1 MLLPM
6 SSPQAVRRAL
16 RLLKAGAVVAFPTD
30 TVYGL
35 GTPTFDG
42 QAVEKIYA
50 IKGRSIEKAIPVLIA
65 GQDDLARVALTVP
78 EMATRLAAR
87 WWPGPL
93 TLVIPKHPSIPLSVS
108 AGSTLGVRVPAHAAL
123 RELLTLC
130 GPLAVTSAN
139 LSGQPSP
146 VTAGEVLDQ
155 LGGRIALILDD
166 GVTPG
171 GIPSTVVDCTGSE
184 PRLLREGPI
193 TFAQIENSLGPK
205 A

>member
-16 RLLKAGAVVAFPTD
+16 RLLKAGQVVAFPTD

-35 GTPTFDG
+35 GTPAFDG
-42 QAVEKIYA
+42 QAVERIYA
-50 IKGRSIEKAIPVLIA
+50 IKGRSTEKAIPVLIS
-65 GQDDLARVALTVP
+65 GMDDLARVAGSVP
-78 EMATRLAAR
+78 EMATRLAAH

-93 TLVIPKHPSIPLSVS
+93 TLVVPKHPSIPLSVS
-108 AGSTLGVRVPAHAAL
+108 TAGTLGVRVPSHAAL
-123 RELLTLC
+123 RELLAAC

-139 LSGQPSP
+139 ISGQPSP

-155 LGGRIALILDD
+155 LGGRIALILDG

-171 GIPSTVVDCTGSE
+171 GIPSSVVDCTGSE
-184 PRLLREGPI
+184 PRMLREGPI
-193 TFAQIENSLGPK
+193 TLAQIENSLGPRV
-205 A
+205 